1 MTVVLMAVRM
11 WEIDEILN
19 FLKAG
24 GWQSLQEVINGC
36 SLPECKAK
44 LVLNFLNKFNFIQV
58 DEEKQKVKL
67 HQNMLHFI
75 NQTVS

>member
-1 MTVVLMAVRM
+1 MAAKM

-24 GWQSLQEVINGC
+24 GWQSLKEVIDGC
-36 SLPECKAK
+36 SLPECKTK
-44 LVLNFLNKFNFIQV
+44 LVLNFLSQFNFIQV

-67 HQNMLHFI
+67 HSNMLNFI